1 MILKSTPQRLVLTGL
16 LIVLAL
22 LSVSGILDEKGDQ
35 YTQQS
40 FKRALITFAVA
51 RGLNG
56 VISVAQETEVSLQ
69 PGGVGVTV
77 LPGQILDPVNDLIER
92 FSWVMLASSTSLGLQ
107 KLFSSIV
114 SWPIFSYLLLLW
126 VAIVVGLIWWPKTS
140 SVTWKKSFIKLTAVF
155 FIIRFLVPVI
165 AISSEAVYSVF
176 LEQRYETSLQALKT
190 AKEEVSETQNVE
202 EDLSAL
208 AEDRSFL
215 DKAKHF
221 YQSAKD
227 GVNVRERMQ
236 VLGDIAAKTTE
247 HAIELIVIFIFQ
259 TILFPLLF
267 LWLLIRVSRKLLT

>member
-1 MILKSTPQRLVLTGL
+1 MLKSTSQRLVLSCL

-35 YTQQS
+35 YTQQG

-69 PGGVGVTV
+69 PAGVGVTI

-126 VAIVVGLIWWPKTS
+126 VAIVVALIWWPKYS
-140 SVTWKKSFIKLTAVF
+140 SAGWKKSFIKLTAVF

-165 AISSEAVYSVF
+165 AISSETVYSMF

-190 AKEEVSETQNVE
+190 AKEEVSETQNVA

-208 AEDRSFL
+208 AESSFL
-215 DKAKHF
+215 DKAKRF

-227 GVNVRERMQ
+227 GVNVRQRMQ
-236 VLGDIAAKTTE
+236 ALGDIAAKTTE

-267 LWLLIRVSRKLLT
+267 LWLLIRVSKKLLT